1 MRAWLCAPRLINFDE
16 DDSNNHSNI
25 DSGGGGG
32 GGMLAT
38 PRAVLAVLASPIL
51 SFVGLKKAND
61 VGEAE
66 EEQGKKV
73 EAEEEGDDLILADS
87 L

>member
-1 MRAWLCAPRLINFDE
+1 MAPRLIINE
-16 DDSNNHSNI
+16 DDSNSHSNS
-25 DSGGGGG
+25 DSGCCGGGGG
-32 GGMLAT
+32 LLAT

-51 SFVGLKKAND
+51 SFVGLKQAND

-66 EEQGKKV
+66 EEQGKMV